1 MSVEGASAWAE
12 WMTQKFGEGG
22 AGILSG
28 SGVFEVIR
36 CDRWLLPAE
45 CRILRGAGKAQL
57 LCINISPLI
66 LVTSCL
72 LHPEQAGHRDPTTIP
87 CF

>member
-36 CDRWLLPAE
+36 CDRWRLPAE
-45 CRILRGAGKAQL
+45 CCIPPRCR
-57 LCINISPLI
+57 LCINIFPLL

-72 LHPEQAGHRDPTTIP
+72 LHPEQAGHHDPTTIP
-87 CF
+87 RF